1 MHTVTFAS
9 PLKLT
14 TQLAALHVHTSQSHW
29 TWPANNSVTK
39 DRAHWLAVRRVLVF
53 MNEECAVKVWG
64 LPANYLRRVSCY
76 LPIGVHPGPSRWTAS
91 RTKCVLRSTHG
102 LHARLSWLVCN
113 QNIENIEDTVLTLT
127 RYVPVWVSLW
137 GDTNVRQINNNEELK
152 PWYYLCLI
160 GQVEKIKFIG
170 ASLQIDHPFFRWT
183 VLSSIMLSNHS
194 FLIWR

>member
-14 TQLAALHVHTSQSHW
+14 TQLAALHVHTSDW
-29 TWPANNSVTK
+29 TWPANNSLSQRIVLI
-39 DRAHWLAVRRVLVF
+39 DWLLVF

-64 LPANYLRRVSCY
+64 LPANYIRFSAEDVMLFANSSTPWSYTLNSQQNEVC
-76 LPIGVHPGPSRWTAS
+76 I
-91 RTKCVLRSTHG
+91 LRSTHG

-137 GDTNVRQINNNEELK
+137 GDTNVRQINNKELNYGTNCA
-152 PWYYLCLI
+152 WL
-160 GQVEKIKFIG
+160 GM
-170 ASLQIDHPFFRWT
+170 W
-183 VLSSIMLSNHS
+183 
-194 FLIWR
+194 